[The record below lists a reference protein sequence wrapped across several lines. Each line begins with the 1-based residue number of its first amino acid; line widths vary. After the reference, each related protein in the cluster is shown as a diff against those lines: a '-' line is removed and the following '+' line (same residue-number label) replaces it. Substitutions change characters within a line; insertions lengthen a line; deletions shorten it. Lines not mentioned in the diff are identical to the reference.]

1 MRMAMVFAA
10 CLLAAPALAQ
20 ERQSL
25 VSTQVRV
32 IGEVQHELTLTVD
45 DLRAIAMRRAL
56 ISGGGYTGLRL
67 IDVLEEADI
76 RRDARLALRRTYI
89 VASATDG
96 FQVVFSWA
104 ELFNTSVG
112 GGVLVAFERD
122 GAPLRDGEGRIALVS
137 LADDR
142 PGTRHVKWLSRIEVR
157 RAD

>member
-1 MRMAMVFAA
+1 MAMVFAA